1 MLCQIDSLAKKNKDV
16 LTKMKTAADEKLK
29 LKLAEQKA
37 ALTKKHEERVRP
49 QPNDL
54 SLPCCCCCLS
64 GASWCPC
71 AYGEGASCVCLEL
84 FHSRAHSCRL
94 CRSSS

>member
-54 SLPCCCCCLS
+54 SLPCCCLS